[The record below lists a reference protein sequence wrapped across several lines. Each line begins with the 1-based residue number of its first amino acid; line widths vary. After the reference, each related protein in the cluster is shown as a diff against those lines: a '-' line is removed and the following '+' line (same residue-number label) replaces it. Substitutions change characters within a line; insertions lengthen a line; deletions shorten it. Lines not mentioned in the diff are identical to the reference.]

1 MTSNNNNK
9 NKISKQRNDIP
20 ESISKIGKEKRVYEE
35 KVKSIRRSISI
46 AKAELE
52 RVKENRKITRKARK
66 NRKELAEECTTI
78 SSSTLVNFMEK

>member
-1 MTSNNNNK
+1 MTRNNNNK

>member
-35 KVKSIRRSISI
+35 KVKSVRRSISI

-52 RVKENRKITRKARK
+52 RIKENRKITRKARK